1 MCSNSPIPI
10 IFPKWRWFR
19 DDCDVGWQTPY
30 VRRIEAFDASFSK
43 QTDLGSEVIIN
54 LIDP

>member
-19 DDCDVGWQTPY
+19 DDCVVGWQTPY

-43 QTDLGSEVIIN
+43 QTDLGNEVIIN